1 MGEKEIIERQQQLIA
16 DEEKEQK
23 DMSDKEMV
31 PAEDIKE
38 SEEGKKRIKDLAES
52 VETLT
57 TKSAVDSEKA
67 DLAEIKEKLQEITDE
82 TEALWK
88 ELDDGMEDAN
98 ASEDVL
104 ADGKKEKEHLDEIE
118 FDLKE
123 DEIKFVDVNKEMKN
137 REKVRGKLEKR
148 ISKMVDKQSKLVE
161 DTEIKFLNTLKKFHE
176 EEKGDIDIEELKAAL
191 NESSF
196 SHEKFW
202 HELHDLKEREPD
214 MPLSKRIEV
223 LIDQYEE
230 DIDIKDIKQKDKGNK
245 AD

>member
-1 MGEKEIIERQQQLIA
+1 MG
-16 DEEKEQK
+16 
-23 DMSDKEMV
+23 
-31 PAEDIKE
+31 
-38 SEEGKKRIKDLAES
+38 
-52 VETLT
+52 
-57 TKSAVDSEKA
+57 
-67 DLAEIKEKLQEITDE
+67 
-82 TEALWK
+82 K

-98 ASEDVL
+98 ASVDVL
-104 ADGKKEKEHLDEIE
+104 TDEKMEKEHLDEIE

-161 DTEIKFLNTLKKFHE
+161 DTETKFVNTLKKFHE
-176 EEKGDIDIEELKAAL
+176 EEKGDIDIGELKAAL

-196 SHEKFW
+196 SHEEIEKFW

-223 LIDQYEE
+223 LIDQYKE
-230 DIDIKDIKQKDKGNK
+230 DIDIKDIKQKDKENK